1 MHKPVVAEQ
10 VLEVAGAALAHG
22 SATRTELLTAAV
34 TARAST
40 PVIEV
45 LLGLPELGHD
55 GEAQGEGEHTGER
68 LGAGRPRPSGSQQ
81 PGPRTAWR
89 VLHFETKFGS

>member
-22 SATRTELLTAAV
+22 SATRTELLAAAV

-45 LLGLPELGHD
+45 LLGLPERSYHHLDEIEHD
-55 GEAQGEGEHTGER
+55 IAESR
-68 LGAGRPRPSGSQQ
+68 
-81 PGPRTAWR
+81 
-89 VLHFETKFGS
+89 